1 MEANKIVDWAHYIFV
16 SAKAGLTYASD
27 SCDLKRYEV
36 IKGVAQEMLS
46 LYTEP
51 HEDLPRRVP
60 NGENKIYLTFDDGP
74 DPVYTPQILDLL
86 KKYGITSTFFL
97 MGERVRKHPHI
108 VKRIV
113 DEGHAIGNHT
123 YTHPF
128 MILLNEKELNEELSL
143 TDEAIRDAVGFA
155 PVLFRPPY
163 GLLNQGTIDLLR
175 ARGYEIMMW
184 SEELEMYDWSFP
196 GVDNMVRL
204 IEEKTES
211 GSMILLHDGGGTR
224 EETVR
229 TLDKVIPLLLERG
242 FHFAADYL
250 EQSGNEHGRTAAE
263 TVR

>member
-1 MEANKIVDWAHYIFV
+1 MEANKIVDWAHLIGV
-16 SAKAGLTYASD
+16 IAEAGLTYNSD
-27 SCDLKRYEV
+27 SYDLKRYGV
-36 IKGVAQEMLS
+36 IKAAAQDMLS
-46 LYTEP
+46 HYREP

-86 KKYGITSTFFL
+86 KKYGITCTFFL
-97 MGERVRKHPHI
+97 MGERVREHPHI
-108 VKRIV
+108 VKRIL

-123 YTHPF
+123 YTHPY
-128 MILLNEKELNEELSL
+128 MVLLNEKELNEELSR

-163 GLLNQGTIDLLR
+163 GLLNQGDIDLVR

-184 SEELEMYDWSFP
+184 SEEFEMFDWSFP

-204 IEEKTES
+204 IEEKTEA
-211 GSMILLHDGGGTR
+211 GSIILLHDGGGNR

-229 TLDKVIPLLLERG
+229 TVEKVVPLLLERG
-242 FHFAADYL
+242 FHFASDYL
-250 EQSGNEHGRTAAE
+250 EQSRNEHGHEAAGTA
-263 TVR
+263 R

>member
-1 MEANKIVDWAHYIFV
+1 MEANKIVDSAHLIFV
-16 SAKAGLTYASD
+16 SAQAGLTYASD
-27 SCDLKRYEV
+27 SCDLKRYAV
-36 IKGVAQEMLS
+36 IKAEAQNMLS
-46 LYTEP
+46 LYREP

-86 KKYGITSTFFL
+86 KKYGITCTFFL
-97 MGERVRKHPHI
+97 IGERVRQHPHI
-108 VKRIV
+108 VKRIL

-163 GLLNQGTIDLLR
+163 GLLNQGTIDSLR

-184 SEELEMYDWSFP
+184 SEELEMFDWSFP

-211 GSMILLHDGGGTR
+211 GSMILLHDGGGNR

-229 TLDKVIPLLLERG
+229 TLEKVIPLLLERG
-242 FHFAADYL
+242 FHFASDYL
-250 EQSGNEHGRTAAE
+250 EQSGNELGRAAAG